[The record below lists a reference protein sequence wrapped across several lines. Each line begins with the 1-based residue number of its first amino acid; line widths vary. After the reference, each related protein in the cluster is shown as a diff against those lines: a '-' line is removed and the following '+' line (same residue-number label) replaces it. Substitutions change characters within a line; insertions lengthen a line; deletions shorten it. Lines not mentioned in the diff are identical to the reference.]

1 VGSSFFS
8 TETFYSEIYR
18 APVFVFQDQVK
29 SVQSDGLPSVQL
41 GKINHSFFGES
52 SASITAQLAISN
64 NPIFGNYSQEQED
77 LADGTE
83 PSIIQENERVTSVF
97 FEVPFYNNQNDFD
110 QDGVI
115 DYLDIDP
122 KDPDSDSDSDGLS
135 DFSENAVGTNP
146 LSNDS
151 DNDGILDNEDTDS
164 SSYDPENKVYEIDSV
179 YGNKDSKFNIKIH
192 ELTYYLNLLDPY
204 NNFETYQQFFSDAN
218 YFDQGFYSTEF
229 FNDEVVLNY
238 EELRYNYL
246 EDIPETED
254 IDETTKVEFRYSP
267 RIRLELKPDYFQEN
281 FIDLE
286 GSTNLKNI
294 ANFQQHI
301 KGVIIQTTN
310 FTDDI
315 YLLLNFDNAAIKVNY
330 EYDSYNDK
338 GTTTDASDDEI
349 IRESSSYDITLGGIR
364 INNLNK
370 SGHDPIISLA
380 IAESNSGI
388 PQEKIVIQGGQFFS
402 RINLFDAITLNDNNE
417 LLQLKN
423 NNWLINEANLIFY
436 IDKNQQSYYDAYV
449 PERLY
454 LYNLDSGE
462 PINDFIID
470 NTINTR
476 ATNAGKEIF
485 SGLLEYDSNDIPW
498 RYKFRITDH
507 INKIIRK
514 DSLNQSLGLVSG
526 ANVSYNNLIKAYNS
540 KDEKIKFPATG
551 VLNPFGVVLIG
562 SHPLESSL
570 EDKKAEL
577 EIYYTKY

>member
-1 VGSSFFS
+1 MQLKFYFIYCITAILYLTSCNPEYHSVGSSFFS

-204 NNFETYQQFFSDAN
+204 TARGEKLGERSAKSVDFLYHA
-218 YFDQGFYSTEF
+218 
-229 FNDEVVLNY
+229 
-238 EELRYNYL
+238 
-246 EDIPETED
+246 
-254 IDETTKVEFRYSP
+254 
-267 RIRLELKPDYFQEN
+267 
-281 FIDLE
+281 
-286 GSTNLKNI
+286 
-294 ANFQQHI
+294 
-301 KGVIIQTTN
+301 QT
-310 FTDDI
+310 FPAK
-315 YLLLNFDNAAIKVNY
+315 LQLW
-330 EYDSYNDK
+330 
-338 GTTTDASDDEI
+338 
-349 IRESSSYDITLGGIR
+349 GGI
-364 INNLNK
+364 INH
-370 SGHDPIISLA
+370 SGGLP
-380 IAESNSGI
+380 
-388 PQEKIVIQGGQFFS
+388 GQA
-402 RINLFDAITLNDNNE
+402 RPGTRD
-417 LLQLKN
+417 
-423 NNWLINEANLIFY
+423 
-436 IDKNQQSYYDAYV
+436 V
-449 PERLY
+449 PRW
-454 LYNLDSGE
+454 
-462 PINDFIID
+462 
-470 NTINTR
+470 
-476 ATNAGKEIF
+476 AT
-485 SGLLEYDSNDIPW
+485 S
-498 RYKFRITDH
+498 
-507 INKIIRK
+507 
-514 DSLNQSLGLVSG
+514 Q
-526 ANVSYNNLIKAYNS
+526 
-540 KDEKIKFPATG
+540 
-551 VLNPFGVVLIG
+551 PF
-562 SHPLESSL
+562 
-570 EDKKAEL
+570 
-577 EIYYTKY
+577 